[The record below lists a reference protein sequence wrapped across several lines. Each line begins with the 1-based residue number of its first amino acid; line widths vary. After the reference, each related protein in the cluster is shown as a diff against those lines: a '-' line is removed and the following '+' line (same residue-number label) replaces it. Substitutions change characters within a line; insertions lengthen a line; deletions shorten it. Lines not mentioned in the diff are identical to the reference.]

1 MTSPIE
7 TTPLIEGELETIQT
21 AAMFLKNAGID
32 YQIGV
37 AGDGVPGS

>member
-1 MTSPIE
+1 MTSPVE

-21 AAMFLKNAGID
+21 AAMYLKAAGID
-32 YQIGV
+32 HQISV